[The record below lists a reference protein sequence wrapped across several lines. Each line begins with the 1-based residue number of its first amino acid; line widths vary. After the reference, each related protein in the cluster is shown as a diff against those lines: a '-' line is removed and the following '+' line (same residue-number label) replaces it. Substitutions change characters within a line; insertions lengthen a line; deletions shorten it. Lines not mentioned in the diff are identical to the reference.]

1 MARPFQEVSV
11 FGIQDRRSQAA
22 ARKPFLVRWA
32 IDGRQRSKAFRTE
45 PEADRYRAELLIAV
59 TRGEPFDPATGEPVS
74 WSPPAP
80 AVSVFAWARRWIA
93 EQWPE
98 WQPRTRRSARES
110 IARFVVLAVD
120 ENAPPPPP
128 GCRAAI
134 ARALAPDC
142 PDPMDG
148 AAQRWIERWSLPL
161 DGLSQVRL
169 SDIERGLGLGDS
181 GQLLAA
187 QTAGRHRKN
196 GRACVRRAVELG
208 LLANDPWPPS
218 PRGRSRRKAAR
229 LRRRIDA
236 RRLPDPDTMARAI
249 AAIPTHQ
256 PGSHKYRIMTA
267 VIYYAGL
274 RPSEVVMLRPRA
286 LDLPADG
293 WGVIDVR
300 EADIDF
306 DEPGEPK
313 TGPRMVP
320 IPPILVA
327 LLREWVDEHGFAASD
342 LIFRT
347 RTDRRP
353 SHSNWS
359 RAWHR
364 ALRKVGVEPLR
375 VYDCRHAA
383 ATTWLKAG
391 VPLGEVAQ
399 RLGHSVDT
407 LVSTYVGALTGD
419 DALANHRIDEALRGV
434 ALPLPSP
441 SASRAGPYQLEMPP
455 EDGAA

>member
-32 IDGRQRSKAFRTE
+32 IDGRQRSKAFRTDA
-45 PEADRYRAELLIAV
+45 EADRYRAELLIAV
-59 TRGEPFDPATGEPVS
+59 TRGEPFDPATGEPLS

-80 AVSVFAWARRWIA
+80 AVSVYAWARRWIA

-98 WQPRTRRSARES
+98 WQPRTRRCVMEA
-110 IARFVVLAVD
+110 IARFVMLAVD
-120 ENAPPPPP
+120 EKAPPPPR
-128 GCRAAI
+128 GCRAEL
-134 ARALAPDC
+134 RHGLAPDAA
-142 PDPMDG
+142 PMTDPVL
-148 AAQRWIERWSLPL
+148 RWLERWSLPL
-161 DGLSQVRL
+161 DDLNQVRL
-169 SDIERGLGLGDS
+169 SDVERRLGIGDK

-187 QTAGRHRKN
+187 ETAGRYRKN
-196 GRACVRRAVELG
+196 ARACVRRAVDLG
-208 LLANDPWPPS
+208 LLPTDPWPPS
-218 PRGRSRRKAAR
+218 ARGRSKRKAAR

-236 RRLPDPDTMARAI
+236 RRLPDPETMARI
-249 AAIPTHQ
+249 IDAIPTQH
-256 PGSHKYRIMTA
+256 PASHKYRVMTA
-267 VIYYAGL
+267 VMYAGL
-274 RPSEVVMLRPRA
+274 RPSEVVMMRPRA
-286 LDLPADG
+286 LDLPDDG

-313 TGPRMVP
+313 TGPRTVP
-320 IPPILVA
+320 IPPVLVV
-327 LLREWVDEHGFAASD
+327 LLREWIDQHNFAPSD
-342 LIFRT
+342 LLFRT
-347 RTDRRP
+347 RSGRRP
-353 SHSNWS
+353 APSNWG

-419 DALANHRIDEALRGV
+419 DTLANQRIDEALRAATV
-434 ALPLPSP
+434 R
-441 SASRAGPYQLEMPP
+441 AS
-455 EDGAA
+455 